1 MLLCVGYMRSLSN
14 TFIRFLAFQRNLDAV
29 WLTGP
34 YINSSKEI
42 LIENLKGSLDSFGI
56 IKALKSCMCL
66 GNTGLSSTNTPA
78 YAGCLAAAELHVC
91 YCQIKYPMVIKL
103 ILSL

>member
-14 TFIRFLAFQRNLDAV
+14 TFIQFLAFQRNLDAV

-42 LIENLKGSLDSFGI
+42 LIENLTRSLDSFGI
-56 IKALKSCMCL
+56 LKALGAVCAL
-66 GNTGLSSTNTPA
+66 ET
-78 YAGCLAAAELHVC
+78 LA
-91 YCQIKYPMVIKL
+91 
-103 ILSL
+103 

>member
-42 LIENLKGSLDSFGI
+42 LIENLTRRLDSFGI
-56 IKALKSCMCL
+56 LKALRVVCAL
-66 GNTGLSSTNTPA
+66 ET
-78 YAGCLAAAELHVC
+78 LA
-91 YCQIKYPMVIKL
+91 
-103 ILSL
+103 